1 MLSGILRSKVAIA
14 ASICIMNT
22 FVAMRRTLASLGPL
36 LMRIEETER
45 RQLESN
51 ARQLADQ
58 SHNEERFEQIFR
70 AMNNQSFPVQKVFYE
85 GEVFDADVFIT
96 HYVLQAMKSILL
108 IDNWVD
114 VGSLDILATLC
125 SP

>member
-1 MLSGILRSKVAIA
+1 MLSGILRSKVAITA
-14 ASICIMNT
+14 NIRIMNT
-22 FVAMRRTLASLGPL
+22 FVAVRRTLASLGPL
-36 LMRIEETER
+36 LRRIEETER

-70 AMNNQSFPVQKVFYE
+70 AMNDQTFPAQKVFYE

-96 HYVLQAMKSILL
+96 KYVLQAMK
-108 IDNWVD
+108 
-114 VGSLDILATLC
+114 
-125 SP
+125 